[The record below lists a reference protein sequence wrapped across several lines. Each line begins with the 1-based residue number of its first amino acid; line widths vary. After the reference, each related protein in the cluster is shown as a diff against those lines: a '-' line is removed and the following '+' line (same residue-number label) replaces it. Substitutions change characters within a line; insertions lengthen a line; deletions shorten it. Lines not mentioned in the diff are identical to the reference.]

1 MEPYLFINRASELLQ
16 TTQSREI
23 LEELLDEL
31 KFLFDALDPELQELA
46 TQLIDECANRLDSM

>member
-16 TTQSREI
+16 TTLSRET

-31 KFLFDALDPELQELA
+31 EYLFEALDPELQELA
-46 TQLIDECANRLDSM
+46 TQLIDECTNRLDSM